1 MKALTSINQY
11 LWSYLL
17 GFQYGKWQ
25 LWVVGMEWIQHCF
38 RWCWNQP
45 LVKWSLYSSKLMNIA
60 GQFGWWY
67 CKLIDW
73 YCQMC
78 YSSWHSHFTKLRSN
92 TMVKPY
98 LFWCLKYVYTK
109 HYKTWENEAVI
120 QQWIEYLRWSSQWKA
135 VFSYYTSYPCI
146 YIYIIIE
153 DDPYETSVTSCAPW
167 LKHGDFGY

>member
-92 TMVKPY
+92 TMVTPY

-146 YIYIIIE
+146 YIIIE